1 MKIGSK
7 VGKLSHLFLKFQ
19 YVIIMF
25 LLLLMGS
32 KVSFILKT
40 SIVIF
45 GVTYSS
51 RGRNLYLLD
60 NPYKRDGKDIT
71 LIDTDLYSNVDG

>member
-1 MKIGSK
+1 
-7 VGKLSHLFLKFQ
+7 
-19 YVIIMF
+19 
-25 LLLLMGS
+25 MGS

-40 SIVIF
+40 SIVIC

-60 NPYKRDGKDIT
+60 NPYKRDRKDIT
-71 LIDTDLYSNVDG
+71 LIGTDLYSNVEG